1 MEHEVLAPGI
11 ILFKNIIPDYTALIE
26 EIETVASSPSKVI
39 RWKRAL
45 VGTSSS
51 GAAKSADR
59 SNYSVGLSSGWSS
72 SENQELAAGG
82 RLAEKLIKSMNTCYM
97 EYRKI
102 YPNVN
107 SGKVPSEAIILKYET
122 GQEYKMHADAGGH
135 NQRVLSLVWYIND
148 DYTGGELEFPF
159 FNYKLKPP
167 ANSMIFFP
175 SNYIYAHIAHPV
187 VENVKYAVVSW
198 LLEESH
204 PQ

>member
-11 ILFKNIIPDYTALIE
+11 VLFKNIIPDYTTLIE

-45 VGTSSS
+45 VGSASTGS
-51 GAAKSADR
+51 AKADGR
-59 SNYSVGLSSGWSS
+59 SNYSVGLSAEWSS
-72 SENQELAAGG
+72 LENQELAAGG
-82 RLAEKLIKSMNTCYM
+82 ILAEKLIKYMNTCYM
-97 EYRKI
+97 EYRKL
-102 YPNVN
+102 YTNVN
-107 SGKVPSEAIILKYET
+107 SGKVPREPIVLKYQT
-122 GQEYKMHADAGGH
+122 GQEYKMHADAGGG

-198 LLEESH
+198 LLED
-204 PQ
+204 PKL